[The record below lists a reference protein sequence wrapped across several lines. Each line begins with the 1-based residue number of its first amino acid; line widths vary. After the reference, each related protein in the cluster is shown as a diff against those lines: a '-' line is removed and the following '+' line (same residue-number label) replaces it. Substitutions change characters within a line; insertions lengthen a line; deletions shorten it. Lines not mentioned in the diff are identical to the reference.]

1 MSDKIKNENIENKE
15 KKNTPTKVTQ
25 CELVT
30 NLEFLD
36 PEKADKILKEK
47 LSKGIIIK
55 YVYAIHN
62 KDRYTKE
69 DEKRN
74 PDYKEGT
81 LKNDHIH
88 AFIKLKEAR
97 TPKDI
102 AKWFGLAENT
112 IQFLKQKIF
121 DKACLYVIHAN
132 APEKYQYSV
141 DEAVASIGF
150 DFKAVVESAKK
161 DFKREKDKDKAYKRK
176 MEIASLIDDGVIN
189 KVNISQYI
197 TVEEEINYN
206 TAIKIAFDRKEREMS
221 LIKDRVMDGIYIVGK
236 SGTAKTTLAK
246 MIASSLGYHFGVSG
260 SDRDPVQDY
269 KGEDCYILDDA
280 SPLSFNW
287 KEYLKFTDNN
297 TTSAVGS
304 RNKDK
309 HFGNCKLM
317 IITQTEEPRVFVD
330 QIKGSNGEA
339 KKQFYRRFK
348 TMYKLIDD
356 KILVYEYNEKE
367 DKYEY
372 KKTERNKAID
382 YVRILEV
389 KNPKKTYT
397 NVSSMLDTFFENS
410 GMIVL
415 DLEKHDEKK
424 EKEESKTEI
433 ITPVHRKNV
442 KIIEIDDCKIA
453 YTGSGSDFEYSVDD
467 CIIPEKYN
475 SISQRK
481 EIINKFLDK
490 KNAIEEQERKAK
502 QEAERKAKE
511 EEKRKTALSGADLL
525 NWLDSSKNDI
535 ETIEN
540 ENTANDFFDS
550 FDSGEDDFF

>member
-15 KKNTPTKVTQ
+15 KETKKENPKKVKQ
-25 CELVT
+25 CEVVT

-47 LSKGIIIK
+47 HSKGIIIK
-55 YVYAIHN
+55 YVYCIHN
-62 KDRYTKE
+62 KDTYSLE
-69 DEKRN
+69 DEKKN
-74 PDYKEGT
+74 PANKEGT
-81 LKNDHIH
+81 KKNDHIH
-88 AFIKLKEAR
+88 IFIKLDEAR
-97 TPKDI
+97 TPADI

-112 IQFLKQKIF
+112 IQFLKQRIY

-141 DEAVASIGF
+141 DEAVASVGF
-150 DFKAVVESAKK
+150 DFKAVVEEAQKNYI
-161 DFKREKDKDKAYKRK
+161 REKSKDKAYKRK
-176 MEIASLIDDGVIN
+176 MEIASLIDSGVIN
-189 KVNISQYI
+189 KINISQYL

-206 TAIKIAFDRKEREMS
+206 AAIKIAFERKEREIS

-246 MIASSLGYHFGVSG
+246 MIASSLGFNFGVSG

-330 QIKGSNGEA
+330 QIKGSTGEA

-348 TMYKLIDD
+348 TMYKLIDS
-356 KILVYEYNEKE
+356 KILIYEYDEKE
-367 DKYEY
+367 DKYIY
-372 KKTERNKAID
+372 VKTERNKAID

-397 NVSSMLDTFFENS
+397 NVSNMLDNFFENS

-415 DLEKHDEKK
+415 DLEKHE
-424 EKEESKTEI
+424 EKEEPKKEVEKPAYKKTL
-433 ITPVHRKNV
+433 KF
-442 KIIEIDDCKIA
+442 IEVDDCKIA
-453 YTGSGSDFEYSVDD
+453 YTGSGSSFEYSAND
-467 CIIPEKYN
+467 CLIPEKYN
-475 SISQRK
+475 TVSQRK
-481 EIINKFLDK
+481 EIINKFLEK

-502 QEAERKAKE
+502 QEAEQKAKE

-525 NWLDSSKNDI
+525 DWLDNAKK
-535 ETIEN
+535 EVEN
-540 ENTANDFFDS
+540 IKAL
-550 FDSGEDDFF
+550 EDDFYNDPVDDDFFG

>member
-1 MSDKIKNENIENKE
+1 MSDKIKNENIENEE

-62 KDRYTKE
+62 KDKYTKE

-81 LKNDHIH
+81 PKTDHIH

-112 IQFLKQKIF
+112 IQFLKQRIF

-141 DEAVASIGF
+141 DEAVSSIGF
-150 DFKAVVESAKK
+150 DFKAVVEEAKTQY
-161 DFKREKDKDKAYKRK
+161 KREKNKDKLYQRK
-176 MEIASLIDDGVIN
+176 VEIINLIDSGVAN
-189 KVNISQYI
+189 EANLSLYVNA
-197 TVEEEINYN
+197 EEENLFHS
-206 TAIKIAFDRKEREMS
+206 AIEITLKRKEREMS

-246 MIASSLGYHFGVSG
+246 MIAVSLGYNFGVSG

-269 KGEDCYILDDA
+269 KGEPCYILDDA
-280 SPLSFNW
+280 SPLSYNW

-317 IITQTEEPRVFVD
+317 IITQTEEPCVFVK
-330 QIKGSNGEA
+330 QIKGSDGEA

-348 TMYKLIDD
+348 TMYKLIDE
-356 KILVYEYNEKE
+356 KILIYEYNEKD

-372 KKTERNKAID
+372 KKTERNRAID
-382 YVRILEV
+382 YVKVLEA

-397 NVSSMLDTFFENS
+397 DVNNMLDNFFKNS
-410 GMIVL
+410 NLIVL

-424 EKEESKTEI
+424 EKEEPKKEIEKPEYKKTL
-433 ITPVHRKNV
+433 KF
-442 KIIEIDDCKIA
+442 IEIEDCKIA
-453 YTGSGSDFEYSVDD
+453 YTGSGSNFEYSAND

-475 SISQRK
+475 TVSQRK
-481 EIINKFLDK
+481 EIINKFLEK

-502 QEAERKAKE
+502 QEAEQKAKE
-511 EEKRKTALSGADLL
+511 EEKRKTSLSGADLL
-525 NWLDSSKNDI
+525 DWLDNAKKEVENNQTLEDDFYNDSDD
-535 ETIEN
+535 
-540 ENTANDFFDS
+540 NDFF
-550 FDSGEDDFF
+550 G

>member
-15 KKNTPTKVTQ
+15 KETKKENPKKVKQ
-25 CELVT
+25 CEVVT

-47 LSKGIIIK
+47 HSKGIIIK
-55 YVYAIHN
+55 YVYCIHN
-62 KDRYTKE
+62 KDTYSLE
-69 DEKRN
+69 DEKKN
-74 PDYKEGT
+74 PANKEGT
-81 LKNDHIH
+81 KKNDHIH
-88 AFIKLKEAR
+88 IFIILDAAR
-97 TPKDI
+97 TPAVI
-102 AKWFGLAENT
+102 AKLFGLAENT
-112 IQFLKQKIF
+112 IQFLNQRIY

-141 DEAVASIGF
+141 DEAVASVGF
-150 DFKAVVESAKK
+150 DFKAVVEEAQKNYI
-161 DFKREKDKDKAYKRK
+161 REKSKDKAYKRK
-176 MEIASLIDDGVIN
+176 MEIASLIDSGVIN
-189 KVNISQYI
+189 KINISQYL

-206 TAIKIAFDRKEREMS
+206 AAIKIAFERKEREIS

-246 MIASSLGYHFGVSG
+246 MIASSLGFNFGVSG

-330 QIKGSNGEA
+330 QIKGSTGEA

-348 TMYKLIDD
+348 TMYKLIDS
-356 KILVYEYNEKE
+356 KILIYEYDEKE
-367 DKYEY
+367 DKYIY
-372 KKTERNKAID
+372 VKTERNKAID

-397 NVSSMLDTFFENS
+397 NVSNMLDNFFENS

-415 DLEKHDEKK
+415 DLEKHE
-424 EKEESKTEI
+424 EKEEPKKEVEKPAYKKTL
-433 ITPVHRKNV
+433 KF
-442 KIIEIDDCKIA
+442 IEVDDCKIA
-453 YTGSGSDFEYSVDD
+453 YTGSGSSFEYSAND
-467 CIIPEKYN
+467 CLIPEKYN
-475 SISQRK
+475 TVSQRK
-481 EIINKFLDK
+481 EIINKFLEK

-502 QEAERKAKE
+502 QEAEQKAKE

-525 NWLDSSKNDI
+525 DWLDNAKK
-535 ETIEN
+535 EVEN
-540 ENTANDFFDS
+540 IKAL
-550 FDSGEDDFF
+550 EDDFYNDPVDDDFFG

>member
-15 KKNTPTKVTQ
+15 KETKKENPKKVKQ
-25 CELVT
+25 CEVVT
-30 NLEFLD
+30 NLEYLD

-47 LSKGIIIK
+47 HSKGIIIK
-55 YVYAIHN
+55 YVYCIHN
-62 KDRYTKE
+62 KDTYSLE
-69 DEKRN
+69 DEKKN
-74 PDYKEGT
+74 PANKEGT
-81 LKNDHIH
+81 KKNDHIH
-88 AFIKLKEAR
+88 IFIKLDEAR
-97 TPKDI
+97 TPADI

-112 IQFLKQKIF
+112 IQFLKQKIY

-141 DEAVASIGF
+141 DEAVASVGF
-150 DFKAVVESAKK
+150 DFKAVVEEAQKNYI
-161 DFKREKDKDKAYKRK
+161 REKSKDKAYKRK
-176 MEIASLIDDGVIN
+176 MEIASLIDSGVIN
-189 KVNISQYI
+189 KINISQYL

-206 TAIKIAFDRKEREMS
+206 SAIKIAFERKEREIS

-330 QIKGSNGEA
+330 QIKGSSGEA

-348 TMYKLIDD
+348 TMYKLIDS
-356 KILVYEYNEKE
+356 KILIYEYDEKE
-367 DKYEY
+367 DKYIY
-372 KKTERNKAID
+372 VKTERNKAID

-397 NVSSMLDTFFENS
+397 NVNNMLDNFFENS

-415 DLEKHDEKK
+415 DLEKHE
-424 EKEESKTEI
+424 EKEEPKKEVEKPVYKKTL
-433 ITPVHRKNV
+433 KF
-442 KIIEIDDCKIA
+442 IEVDDCKIA
-453 YTGSGSDFEYSVDD
+453 YTGSGSNFEYSAND

-475 SISQRK
+475 TISQRK
-481 EIINKFLDK
+481 EIINKFLEK

-502 QEAERKAKE
+502 QEAEQKAKE

-525 NWLDSSKNDI
+525 DWLDNAKK
-535 ETIEN
+535 EVEN
-540 ENTANDFFDS
+540 NQAL
-550 FDSGEDDFF
+550 EDDFYNDPIDDDFFG

>member
-15 KKNTPTKVTQ
+15 KETKKENPKKVKQ
-25 CELVT
+25 CEVVT

-47 LSKGIIIK
+47 HSKGIIIK
-55 YVYAIHN
+55 YVYCIHN
-62 KDRYTKE
+62 KDTYSLE
-69 DEKRN
+69 NEKKN
-74 PDYKEGT
+74 PANKEGT
-81 LKNDHIH
+81 KKNDHIH
-88 AFIKLKEAR
+88 IFIKLDEAR
-97 TPKDI
+97 TPADI

-112 IQFLKQKIF
+112 IQFLKQRIF

-141 DEAVASIGF
+141 DEAVASVGF
-150 DFKAVVESAKK
+150 DFKAVVEEAQKNYI
-161 DFKREKDKDKAYKRK
+161 REKSKDKAYKRK
-176 MEIASLIDDGVIN
+176 MEIASLIDSGVIN
-189 KVNISQYI
+189 KINISQYL

-206 TAIKIAFDRKEREMS
+206 SAIKIAFERKEREIS

-330 QIKGSNGEA
+330 QIKGSTGEA

-348 TMYKLIDD
+348 TMYKLIDS
-356 KILVYEYNEKE
+356 KILIYEYDEKE
-367 DKYEY
+367 DKYIY
-372 KKTERNKAID
+372 VKTERNKAID

-397 NVSSMLDTFFENS
+397 DVSSMLNNFFENN

-415 DLEKHDEKK
+415 DLDKHE
-424 EKEESKTEI
+424 EKEEPQQQETQEPKKD
-433 ITPVHRKNV
+433 VDLV
-442 KIIEIDDCKIA
+442 KMA
-453 YTGSGSDFEYSVDD
+453 
-467 CIIPEKYN
+467 
-475 SISQRK
+475 Q
-481 EIINKFLDK
+481 
-490 KNAIEEQERKAK
+490 
-502 QEAERKAKE
+502 
-511 EEKRKTALSGADLL
+511 
-525 NWLDSSKNDI
+525 
-535 ETIEN
+535 
-540 ENTANDFFDS
+540 
-550 FDSGEDDFF
+550 DDFFNSFNNDDFF

>member
-1 MSDKIKNENIENKE
+1 MKE
-15 KKNTPTKVTQ
+15 KH
-25 CELVT
+25 
-30 NLEFLD
+30 
-36 PEKADKILKEK
+36 
-47 LSKGIIIK
+47 SKGIIIK
-55 YVYAIHN
+55 YVYCIHN
-62 KDRYTKE
+62 KDTYSLE
-69 DEKRN
+69 DEKKN
-74 PDYKEGT
+74 PANKEGT
-81 LKNDHIH
+81 KKNDHIH
-88 AFIKLKEAR
+88 IFIKLDEAR
-97 TPKDI
+97 TPADI

-112 IQFLKQKIF
+112 IQFLKQRIY

-141 DEAVASIGF
+141 DEAVASVGF
-150 DFKAVVESAKK
+150 DFKAVVEEAQKNYI
-161 DFKREKDKDKAYKRK
+161 REKSKDKAYKRK
-176 MEIASLIDDGVIN
+176 MEIASLIDSGVIN
-189 KVNISQYI
+189 KINISQYL

-206 TAIKIAFDRKEREMS
+206 AAIKIAFERKEREIS

-246 MIASSLGYHFGVSG
+246 MIASSLGFNFGVSG

-330 QIKGSNGEA
+330 QIKGSTGEA

-348 TMYKLIDD
+348 TMYKLIDS
-356 KILVYEYNEKE
+356 KILIYEYDEKE
-367 DKYEY
+367 DKYIY
-372 KKTERNKAID
+372 VKTERNKAID

-397 NVSSMLDTFFENS
+397 NVSNMLDNFFENS

-415 DLEKHDEKK
+415 DLEKHE
-424 EKEESKTEI
+424 EKEEPKKEVEKPAYKKTL
-433 ITPVHRKNV
+433 KF
-442 KIIEIDDCKIA
+442 IEVDDCKIA
-453 YTGSGSDFEYSVDD
+453 YTGSGSSFEYSAND
-467 CIIPEKYN
+467 CLIPEKYN
-475 SISQRK
+475 TVSQRK
-481 EIINKFLDK
+481 EIINKFLEK

-502 QEAERKAKE
+502 QEAEQKAKE

-525 NWLDSSKNDI
+525 DWLDNAKK
-535 ETIEN
+535 EVEN
-540 ENTANDFFDS
+540 IKAL
-550 FDSGEDDFF
+550 EDDFYNDPVDDDFFG